1 MEKLKAY
8 IPILTSRWWTGVL
21 ALSIMAN
28 LIVGGA
34 LIGRKFRHSPFED
47 AVQNSFVQMVPRNF
61 MEALPHERRG
71 ELMDFLRQNRK
82 DMRSIRQDI
91 EAKAQLFANA
101 LDAENY
107 DAAAVKTLIEDFTIG
122 NQSMAARGS
131 SVVVSLIAKLTP
143 EERKQL
149 ATAIRQR
156 GKRR

>member
-1 MEKLKAY
+1 
-8 IPILTSRWWTGVL
+8 
-21 ALSIMAN
+21 
-28 LIVGGA
+28 
-34 LIGRKFRHSPFED
+34 
-47 AVQNSFVQMVPRNF
+47 VPRNF

-156 GKRR
+156 GKQR